1 MHPRQRRR
9 SREADRTRVAAIII
23 GKAATC
29 SMPGRSATD
38 RSGPPAVGAPN
49 CTGGAVALAFARE
62 GADVIISYLGS
73 EEVDADETVR

>member
-1 MHPRQRRR
+1 MPR
-9 SREADRTRVAAIII
+9 
-23 GKAATC
+23 
-29 SMPGRSATD
+29 RSATD